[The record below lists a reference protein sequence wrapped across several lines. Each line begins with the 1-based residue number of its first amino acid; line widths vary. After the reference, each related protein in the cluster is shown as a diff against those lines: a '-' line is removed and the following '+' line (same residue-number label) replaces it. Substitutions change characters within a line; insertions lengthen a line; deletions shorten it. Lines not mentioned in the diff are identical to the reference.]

1 MGSISGKAVIFTH
14 THKHT
19 LKYRNTNAHKLM
31 YFIEEGRR
39 KVAIQRSFGFLLPLP
54 YGGQPERILL
64 VSLMAMRRRLDL
76 ALLASEPSV

>member
-1 MGSISGKAVIFTH
+1 
-14 THKHT
+14 
-19 LKYRNTNAHKLM
+19 M

-54 YGGQPERILL
+54 YGGQPERTLL